1 MLCNLNL
8 QSCISEA
15 DPPAEKHEIYAAAFG
30 GHLFND
36 LFLQGRGRGACPPRP
51 LHPLLPYQLGEHN
64 PVVVNENIWVQGTF
78 SNYIF
83 SRSNSRNSSNYS
95 VSIH

>member
-8 QSCISEA
+8 QSCISVA

-64 PVVVNENIWVQGTF
+64 PVVIENNLGAGNFFQL
-78 SNYIF
+78 YIF
-83 SRSNSRNSSNYS
+83 
-95 VSIH
+95 